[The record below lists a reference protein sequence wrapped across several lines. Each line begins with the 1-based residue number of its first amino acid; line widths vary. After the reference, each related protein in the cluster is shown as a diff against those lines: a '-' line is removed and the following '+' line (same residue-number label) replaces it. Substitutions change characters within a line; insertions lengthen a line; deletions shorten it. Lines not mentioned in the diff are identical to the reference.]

1 MRNISV
7 PTTQNVHID
16 YELATL
22 GQRAAA
28 FILDFIV
35 IAVGSFLYVQ
45 VFSSAINSLWAVL
58 PLLFWIWFY
67 SLANELIFHGRSLG
81 KLVLNLRIIRAD
93 GKENGFTDYFLRWVF
108 RGVDIY
114 GSLGAL
120 GGLLIASTGKMQR
133 MGDLLADTVVVRGQS
148 PSISGLKDLLH
159 LRTSASHE
167 VRYPMVHKLGEE
179 EAMLIRQALIQSRR
193 LDNQAHREMIRSL
206 AAHIREILGIADDN
220 TPPRDFLRRIV
231 DDYVVMTR

>member
-35 IAVGSFLYVQ
+35 IAIGSFLYIQ
-45 VFSSAINSLWAVL
+45 VFSSVMDSVWSVL
-58 PLLFWIWFY
+58 PLFFWLWFY
-67 SLANELIFHGRSLG
+67 SLANELLFHGRSLG
-81 KLVLNLRIIRAD
+81 KLVLNLRIIRVD
-93 GKENGFTDYFLRWVF
+93 GKETGFTEYFLRWVF

-148 PSISGLKDLLH
+148 TSVSGLRDLMQ
-159 LRTSASHE
+159 LRNSTNHE
-167 VRYPMVHKLGEE
+167 IRYPMVHLLGEE
-179 EAMLIRQALIQSRR
+179 DAMLIRQALIQARR
-193 LDNQAHREMIRSL
+193 LNNRAHQEMIRSL
-206 AAHIREILGIADDN
+206 AIHLRDILGISDDN
-220 TPPRDFLRRIV
+220 TPPREFLRRIV
-231 DDYVVMTR
+231 DDYVVITR